1 MKINYDKELTEDV
14 KNSIIRDYVENEYS
28 IKEIIAKYNVKS
40 KEYLCKKLLKNKIR
54 NFSKSA
60 KLAHKKYP
68 QNFKHTEE
76 TKNKI
81 RKVRL
86 KFMEE
91 HPEETAWRKKNMSFP
106 EKCFKK
112 LLEEN
117 SIDKKF
123 LIYREYSVFPYYIDF
138 AFIDI
143 KVAVEIDGSQH
154 LEEERQQNDRKKD
167 ELLTS
172 KGWRVIRF
180 TAFDVIKNSD
190 VVLETLNK
198 FIESNTVFE
207 QVGIVRKAK
216 KYVKK
221 PRNESGYTEAQEK
234 VFVQNRKVKNRPMKE
249 ILWEEVCKESFNEL
263 GRKYSVNANTIK
275 NWCKNYGLPH
285 TKKDIDKLIG
295 KKHKYARKI
304 NVCKNCGKEF
314 ISEGEKLC
322 CCETCH
328 KQYIK
333 EHYKEIYANNLKMR
347 HICKMSSDNTVIRK
361 RVSNEEL
368 EKYITMGWKQ
378 GRKI

>member
-1 MKINYDKELTEDV
+1 MKINYDKELTEDI

-54 NFSKSA
+54 NFSESA

-68 QNFKHTEE
+68 QSFKHTEE

-117 SIDKKF
+117 SIDKNF

-154 LEEERQQNDRKKD
+154 LRRK
-167 ELLTS
+167 T
-172 KGWRVIRF
+172 
-180 TAFDVIKNSD
+180 
-190 VVLETLNK
+190 
-198 FIESNTVFE
+198 
-207 QVGIVRKAK
+207 
-216 KYVKK
+216 
-221 PRNESGYTEAQEK
+221 
-234 VFVQNRKVKNRPMKE
+234 
-249 ILWEEVCKESFNEL
+249 
-263 GRKYSVNANTIK
+263 
-275 NWCKNYGLPH
+275 
-285 TKKDIDKLIG
+285 
-295 KKHKYARKI
+295 
-304 NVCKNCGKEF
+304 
-314 ISEGEKLC
+314 
-322 CCETCH
+322 
-328 KQYIK
+328 
-333 EHYKEIYANNLKMR
+333 
-347 HICKMSSDNTVIRK
+347 RK
-361 RVSNEEL
+361 R
-368 EKYITMGWKQ
+368 
-378 GRKI
+378 

>member
-1 MKINYDKELTEDV
+1 MKINYDKELTEEV

-54 NFSKSA
+54 SVSESG
-60 KLAHKKYP
+60 KLAHKKYQ

-81 RKVRL
+81 RKARL
-86 KFMEE
+86 KFMKE
-91 HPEETAWRKKNMSFP
+91 HPEETAWRKKNISFP

-190 VVLETLNK
+190 AVLETLNK

-221 PRNESGYTEAQEK
+221 PRNEYGYTEAQ
-234 VFVQNRKVKNRPMKE
+234 
-249 ILWEEVCKESFNEL
+249 
-263 GRKYSVNANTIK
+263 
-275 NWCKNYGLPH
+275 
-285 TKKDIDKLIG
+285 
-295 KKHKYARKI
+295 
-304 NVCKNCGKEF
+304 
-314 ISEGEKLC
+314 
-322 CCETCH
+322 
-328 KQYIK
+328 
-333 EHYKEIYANNLKMR
+333 
-347 HICKMSSDNTVIRK
+347 
-361 RVSNEEL
+361 
-368 EKYITMGWKQ
+368 
-378 GRKI
+378 